1 MGLIYSDIRA
11 FRPCVWVL
19 LLSMLAAAQNPC
31 TVSAAEE
38 RDTTG
43 EKMPLK
49 ACASEIARFSDR
61 QCLRIQS
68 I

>member
-49 ACASEIARFSDR
+49 A
-61 QCLRIQS
+61 
-68 I
+68 

>member
-1 MGLIYSDIRA
+1 MGLIFSDIRA
-11 FRPCVWVL
+11 FRPCACVL
-19 LLSMLAAAQNPC
+19 LLSMLAAAQNHC

-49 ACASEIARFSDR
+49 A
-61 QCLRIQS
+61 
-68 I
+68 